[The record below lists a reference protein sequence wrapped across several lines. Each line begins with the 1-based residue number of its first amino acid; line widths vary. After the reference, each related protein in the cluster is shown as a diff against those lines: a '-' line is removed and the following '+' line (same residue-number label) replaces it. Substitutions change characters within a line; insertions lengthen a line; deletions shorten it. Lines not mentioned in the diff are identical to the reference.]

1 MGCSKLP
8 CVELLTIAVG
18 IVGWVLVGA
27 VWEMTREVR
36 RRVGHRIGPPV
47 RSAVRTVRRR
57 RLLWARSSSGRL
69 LDQLREMTPTSVVYR
84 LPQGW
89 ALVPRWVTRWFYAT
103 QVALP
108 ILAALLGL
116 VLLLVWEAGEPG
128 AWSKPSLPPSGDLQK
143 DPDAIDPVGAVTGW
157 ARGIPEQVRQWDG
170 FSDVLHTVRAPV
182 MVLAVLVV
190 AQVTRRVVVA
200 AKHAK
205 DPTRQRMEREQQ
217 DRRRRRG
224 AGATGGPFAYLEC
237 WPIVALV
244 TCALQCAEVYRQ
256 HHTSPPGST
265 VGRVSMRTAERIVW
279 QAFRSR
285 KGKARRHHER
295 VVKVHSERVVAALRA
310 AEARQDAEPEKALE
324 DLMVMLLTIAERYA
338 EGHVGRLLDETQL
351 GEDRVAPREGQRFA
365 AVGVSVVALLACASL
380 AGLPDSALGALLP
393 VLVIGAA
400 IVLNRGKVPTP
411 GQLTDLIIP
420 R

>member
-1 MGCSKLP
+1 M
-8 CVELLTIAVG
+8 
-18 IVGWVLVGA
+18 
-27 VWEMTREVR
+27 
-36 RRVGHRIGPPV
+36 
-47 RSAVRTVRRR
+47 
-57 RLLWARSSSGRL
+57 
-69 LDQLREMTPTSVVYR
+69 
-84 LPQGW
+84 
-89 ALVPRWVTRWFYAT
+89 
-103 QVALP
+103 ALP

-128 AWSKPSLPPSGDLQK
+128 AWSKPSLPPSGDLER
-143 DPDAIDPVGAVTGW
+143 DPDAIDPVGALTGW
-157 ARGIPEQVRQWDG
+157 ARGIPEQVRQWGG

-190 AQVTRRVVVA
+190 ALVTRRVVVA
-200 AKHAK
+200 ARHAK
-205 DPTRQRMEREQQ
+205 DPTRQRLEREEQ

-224 AGATGGPFAYLEC
+224 GGVIGGPAAYLEC
-237 WPIVALV
+237 WPVVALV
-244 TCALQCAEVYRQ
+244 TSALQCAEAYRQ

-265 VGRVSMRTAERIVW
+265 VDRVSMRTAERIVW

-295 VVKVHSERVVAALRA
+295 VVKVHSERVVAALRE

-351 GEDRVAPREGQRFA
+351 GEDRVAPREGLRFA
-365 AVGVSVVALLACASL
+365 AVGVSVVALLAGASL
-380 AGLPDSALGALLP
+380 AGLPDSALAALLP
-393 VLVIGAA
+393 VLVIGVA